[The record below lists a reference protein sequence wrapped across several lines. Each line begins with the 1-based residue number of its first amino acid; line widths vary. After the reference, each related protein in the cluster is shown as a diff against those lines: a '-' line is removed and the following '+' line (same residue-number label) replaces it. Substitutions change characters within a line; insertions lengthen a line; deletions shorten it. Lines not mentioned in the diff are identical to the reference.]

1 MNTDMKTLA
10 RHARTNLPALAAQGR
25 SGGWT
30 FAMRQN
36 GHDFTVGLTTVVTA
50 LIHAERVLAIPLL
63 PDDWIVDVYDMACRD
78 RSGTEPHTALL
89 AYDGIIDH
97 TECDKCTEDYV
108 FRISVDGRESSIG
121 LKLMLSSLA
130 FAQQRHAVPLLPDC
144 WWLAVNRRY

>member
-1 MNTDMKTLA
+1 
-10 RHARTNLPALAAQGR
+10 
-25 SGGWT
+25 
-30 FAMRQN
+30 MRQN

-63 PDDWIVDVYDMACRD
+63 PDDWVVGVYDMACRD
-78 RSGTEPHTALL
+78 RSGTEPHMALL